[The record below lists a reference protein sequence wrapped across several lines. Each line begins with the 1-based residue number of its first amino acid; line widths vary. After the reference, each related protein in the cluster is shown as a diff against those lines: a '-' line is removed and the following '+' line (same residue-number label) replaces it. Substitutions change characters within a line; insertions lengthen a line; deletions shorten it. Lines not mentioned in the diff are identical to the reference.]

1 MRTPPHGNREPSP
14 ELARISPLVTRP
26 PKPSKPPSTAT
37 SAVTSTPNTSK
48 HTLNLLSNF
57 QSEIATLNTT
67 TTTTTQLQ
75 QHNQYNYNKGNNN
88 NNNNND
94 HFHDIYDINNSKL
107 FSINNDD
114 NSSNSE
120 LYDRTNVSSPF
131 KLSKT
136 NISFYDGHNSNKSN
150 EYIPTSLP
158 PTPTPQT
165 SFFQHQSGAS
175 SINSGG
181 GGSSVGIGETTFNK
195 EPVSPSP
202 PPAPVTSIQPQG
214 VVYAPQ
220 AHYQSAASAT
230 QPTVTTISAQNQSYL
245 TMAINNRA
253 SSYIVSKDGWESL
266 WVRCDY
272 ILVG

>member
-1 MRTPPHGNREPSP
+1 MRTPPHVNREPSP

-26 PKPSKPPSTAT
+26 PKPTKPPPPAST

-48 HTLNLLSNF
+48 HVLNILSNYQNDF
-57 QSEIATLNTT
+57 ATITPTT
-67 TTTTTQLQ
+67 TITTTQ

-88 NNNNND
+88 NNNNNNND
-94 HFHDIYDINNSKL
+94 HFHDIYDLNNSKL
-107 FSINNDD
+107 FTLNDD

-131 KLSKT
+131 KSNKM
-136 NISFYDGHNSNKSN
+136 NSSFYDGQNSNKSN

-165 SFFQHQSGAS
+165 SFFQQS
-175 SINSGG
+175 SGTSNFG
-181 GGSSVGIGETTFNK
+181 GGSDGVIETSFNK
-195 EPVSPSP
+195 EPTPPP

-214 VVYAPQ
+214 VLYAPQ
-220 AHYQSAASAT
+220 PHYQLAST
-230 QPTVTTISAQNQSYL
+230 QPTVTTLTAQNQSYL

-253 SSYIVSKDGWESL
+253 SSYIVSNFEVFAL
-266 WVRCDY
+266 AV
-272 ILVG
+272 IIF